1 MFYTV
6 SSRVLTYQIPYNQN
20 MVCSIIMPNKV
31 VPPRSIDTV
40 IGRNITALVSKSNAV
55 FSI

>member
-1 MFYTV
+1 MFNTV

-20 MVCSIIMPNKV
+20 MVYSIIMPNKV